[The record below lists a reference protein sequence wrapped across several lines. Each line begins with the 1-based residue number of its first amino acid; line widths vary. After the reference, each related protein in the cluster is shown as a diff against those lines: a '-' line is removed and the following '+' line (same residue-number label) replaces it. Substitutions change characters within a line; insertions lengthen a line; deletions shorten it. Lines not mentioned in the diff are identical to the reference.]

1 MKYHAYIKSM
11 CDQQGL
17 LMRLA
22 LVFPWGKV
30 CKFIVPL
37 LFLLFKTFNC
47 LFFISC
53 VCALVFCLHIGR
65 ISHRPCWP
73 SNYSVIMAMQLLNQL
88 QSPCLSA
95 GKLVHYKA
103 PAHSPSLPCS
113 LQEPAEFNRCVCVSK
128 TIQMCKL
135 RRHCPRLNICI

>member
-11 CDQQGL
+11 CDTDEVGL
-17 LMRLA
+17 GVSLRKSLQVHCFFA
-22 LVFPWGKV
+22 FSS
-30 CKFIVPL
+30 
-37 LFLLFKTFNC
+37 FKTFNC
-47 LFFISC
+47 LFFILC
-53 VCALVFCLHIGR
+53 VCTLVFCLHIGR

-73 SNYSVIMAMQLLNQL
+73 SNYSVIMAMQLLNQP
-88 QSPCLSA
+88 QSPCLPA

-113 LQEPAEFNRCVCVSK
+113 LQEAAEFNRCVCVSK

-135 RRHCPRLNICI
+135 RRHCPHLNICFF